1 MTSMTTTTKTM
12 LRMQLDADELRALRR
27 QKLPALPPL
36 VHEHQLASGDQR
48 SDTWFECRRNYVTA
62 SEMDRLMMADT
73 CVGKNQLLHEK
84 ALPWLR
90 RSTYTNS
97 AMQFGVDNER
107 LALHLFEQHTDVAGR
122 LRSCLFCC
130 NPAHPDIGGS
140 PDAVLV
146 GADDPRKVT
155 AVVEV
160 KCPVR
165 PYDRVPHKYVLQMTT
180 YMAVLD
186 VRRCYLVQLSQN
198 NWFSVTRFSLDANLF
213 ADMALK
219 SRAFMPRV
227 RAHRDNL
234 QRARL
239 FLLAALNK
247 HEPRRVDVDTLLA
260 VWLHWSPV
268 KFAASTAA
276 RSRGAGKRRAME
288 LSDEPPDSLLG

>member
-1 MTSMTTTTKTM
+1 MTTMTTTKTM
-12 LRMQLDADELRALRR
+12 LQLQLEADELRELR
-27 QKLPALPPL
+27 KTKMPPLPPL
-36 VHEHQLASGDQR
+36 VHAHQLASGDQR
-48 SDTWFECRRNYVTA
+48 SDAWFECRRNYVTA

-90 RSTYTNS
+90 RSSYTNS
-97 AMQFGVDNER
+97 AMQFGIDNER

-130 NPAHPDIGGS
+130 NPEHPDIGGS
-140 PDAVLV
+140 PDAVLMS
-146 GADDPRKVT
+146 ASDPAKVT

-180 YMAVLD
+180 YMAVMD
-186 VRRCYLVQLSQN
+186 VRRCYLVQLSQSN
-198 NWFSVTRFSLDANLF
+198 FFSVTRFSLDANLF

-219 SRAFMPRV
+219 SRAFMTRV

-239 FLLAALNK
+239 FLLTALRK
-247 HEPRRVDVDTLLA
+247 PRRAGVDVLLA
-260 VWLHWSPV
+260 AWLLWSPV
-268 KFAASTAA
+268 KFAAPTTA
-276 RSRGAGKRRAME
+276 RSRGGGKRRVME